1 MPGRAASYNG
11 APPVIPVICI
21 PVDGLE
27 QTRLSA
33 VIERPTLAI
42 CPCGMVEYQPVH
54 AKFASSCTTNVM
66 YLLLKPY
73 AVPWGQLRSK
83 KIGVSPN
90 RSPRKPLLTGSSLP
104 HREEGSLL

>member
-33 VIERPTLAI
+33 VSDKPTLAI

-54 AKFASSCTTNVM
+54 AKFASSCTTKVI
-66 YLLLKPY
+66 YLELKPI
-73 AVPWGQLRSK
+73 AVPCGQFRSK
-83 KIGVSPN
+83 NSGVSPS
-90 RSPRKPLLTGSSLP
+90 RRPRKPLLTGSSFP
-104 HREEGSLL
+104 HL